1 MSFRDTESKEYEV
14 STPTTEAA
22 KPAWDAIVAIALGVA
37 GLIMAEFLPAG
48 LLTPMASDL
57 GVTEGMAGQAVTATS
72 IFAVITSLLLAF
84 ITRKLDRRR
93 VLLGLSFLLVCSN
106 LLVAFAPTFSVLLVG
121 RVLLGVSLGGFWS
134 MAAAT
139 AARLVPQPNVPTA
152 IAIIFGGSSFAS
164 VFAAPLSSYLGN
176 VIGWRD
182 VFLLSA
188 GISVCALAL
197 QAFTLPA
204 LKPIDT
210 TKLGTLPAVL
220 KIPQFSSGMLAVA
233 LVFCGHFAA
242 FTYLRPF
249 LEQTTRVGPNALSA
263 ILLTFGVANFIG
275 TSFAGMLSKHHFYR
289 AQILL
294 PLALFAS
301 GLGVLAFGGSALA
314 TTTLIFLWG
323 AVVGPVPVI
332 WSAWVARKVPE
343 HAETAG
349 GIFVAAIQLSAAV
362 GAIAGGAAFDSDG
375 SIGVFSFSAI
385 SWLLSSFVVGAF
397 IRTLSSADD
406 SIREIQEMV
415 DFCALNKIKPEITKI
430 PMNGIDQAWE
440 QVAAKKAGYR
450 FVIDMNA

>member
-1 MSFRDTESKEYEV
+1 MSSRDTESKEYEV

-22 KPAWDAIVAIALGVA
+22 KPAWNAIVAIALGVA

-139 AARLVPQPNVPTA
+139 AARLVPQANVPTA

-188 GISVCALAL
+188 GISVCALSL
-197 QAFTLPA
+197 QAFTLPT
-204 LKPIDT
+204 LKPIGT

-220 KIPQFSSGMLAVA
+220 KMPQFSM
-233 LVFCGHFAA
+233 
-242 FTYLRPF
+242 
-249 LEQTTRVGPNALSA
+249 
-263 ILLTFGVANFIG
+263 TFGVANFIG
-275 TSFAGMLSKHHFYR
+275 TSFAGMLIKHHFYR

-362 GAIAGGAAFDSDG
+362 GAMAGGAVFDSDG

-406 SIREIQEMV
+406 SSRETQEMV

-440 QVAAKKAGYR
+440 QVVAKKARYR